1 MNWKISD
8 IFREDYDSQ
17 TTVLNPAIEQ
27 LVLARQLATAESLDT
42 FAKEETSHHDPFL
55 FSEMSKIITRIN
67 EAIDQGE
74 PILIYGD
81 YDADGVT
88 GTSILVRCLRELE
101 ALVDYYIPNRFY
113 EGYGPN
119 EDAFMQAIADGY
131 QLVIT
136 VDNGIAGVDE
146 AEILLEHGVDLIITD
161 HHQVKETLPRAY
173 AILHPELDENYPFH
187 HLSGAGVA
195 LKVAEALLQE
205 VIPEDFY
212 AIAMLGT
219 IGDVVPLIDENR
231 SIVKRG
237 LAALRET
244 EIEGLNAMMDLA
256 GTEKSEVTEV
266 NVGFEL
272 CPRLNAPGRMDE
284 AALSVEC
291 LIAESEEEAKLIAD
305 QIESFNS
312 ERQKVTQKV
321 LEEATKLVDA
331 KTLAKKKVVI
341 LYSPNW
347 HEGILGIVAGRLA
360 KQWQKAVF
368 VVTDDHEGFLKGS
381 ARAVEGYHLFE
392 LLNKCQDLIERF
404 GGHALA
410 AGITFAPE
418 NLQALE
424 DKMNELLQEV
434 EVTSS
439 LQVDLSLPL
448 ADLNISFVEQL
459 SILAPFG
466 EGNRPPVIELKNVYV
481 KNVKPIGNKLQHLKF
496 TLYQDKQSVDVIAF
510 NQAPLAMYLTP
521 DTLFS
526 FVGEAKINE
535 WNGNRSVQFHFIDV
549 LCNEFQLIDLR
560 NRQAYEQ
567 RKDQLQL
574 ATTYTNAAEIDDI
587 ETLVINQLPS
597 SKEELMTLITR
608 KKPGNIV
615 IAPLESNVTFA
626 PREKFVSV
634 YKVVKQHGPITL
646 NHQMINYFMR
656 LGISKNEL
664 LFILQVFFE
673 VELVIIKNGSVFP
686 TDSVTKRD
694 LAEAP
699 TYQSQK
705 AKLEMLEFFELT
717 TWSELKTTFKTA
729 REEMT
734 HES

>member
-8 IFREDYDSQ
+8 IFSEDYDSQ

-42 FAKEETSHHDPFL
+42 FAKEETIHHDPFL

-88 GTSILVRCLRELE
+88 GTSILVRCLRELG

-368 VVTDDHEGFLKGS
+368 VVTDDHEGFIKGS

-392 LLNKCQDLIERF
+392 LLNECQDLIERF

-410 AGITFAPE
+410 AGITFAAE

-496 TLYQDKQSVDVIAF
+496 TLYQDKHSVDVIAF
-510 NQAPLAMYLTP
+510 NQASLAMYLTP

-526 FVGEAKINE
+526 FVGEVKINE

-549 LCNEFQLIDLR
+549 LCNEFQFIDLR

-574 ATTYTNAAEIDDI
+574 ATMYTNATEADEI
-587 ETLVINQLPS
+587 ETLVINQLPN

-626 PREKFVSV
+626 PREKFVIV